1 MANTEKGYLVQLKS
15 PEGENVY
22 PVIPPEAIVK
32 SDGSTYDFDS
42 LFTSVSNG
50 KALVASAI
58 TDKGVETAAD
68 ATYQQ
73 MAENVQKISVAPSS
87 CTIVK
92 CTVSSDVTDGDALCL
107 APKVSDKAALGLP
120 TIGVGRSQVAI
131 DDSHWV
137 MVQSSQDKY
146 GGQALTLCTIDDSGN
161 ITMSDPVYPTG
172 NRYYNGAVFY
182 HPSAKRIVAFGAYNG
197 IIGKIY
203 SVDDSKNS
211 LILTQ
216 SFTVPSSEG
225 GPYGYVL
232 NGDNVDILCRYSS
245 TLTMVTVNLTTGSY
259 TTSSG
264 GTDGSSYSTNTLFP
278 IGFRFND
285 TNYSSSGLKYV
296 KNGTISEYS
305 ELDNMT
311 NYVLKSSSEVVQT
324 DGNGDVTNR
333 VSLTSGYV
341 LGLYEIVSACQHGLV
356 LTKKYTKFK
365 DSKVSE
371 TLYFPLY
378 YYEFSTGIIYF
389 LGTGST
395 YIAYNYEYPV
405 VQVGKWLLVSTGGVY
420 RTAQSYNA
428 KVAPSLFKLENGIAI
443 PFGEVKSTI
452 SDSNAFP
459 VIGVALNSGNS
470 GSIID
475 VMIPPHVV

>member
-1 MANTEKGYLVQLKS
+1 MATNEKGYLVQLKS

-50 KALVASAI
+50 KALVASAV
-58 TDKGVETAAD
+58 TDKGVKTAAD

-87 CTIVK
+87 CAIVK
-92 CTVSSDVTDGDALCL
+92 CTVSSDVTAGDALSL
-107 APKVSDKAALGLP
+107 TPKVSDKSALGFP
-120 TIGVGRSQVAI
+120 AVSVGRSQVAI
-131 DDSHWV
+131 DDRHWV

-146 GGQALTLCTIDDSGN
+146 GGQVLTLCTIDDSGN
-161 ITMSDPVYPTG
+161 ITMGDPVYPTG
-172 NRYYNGAVFY
+172 DRYYYGAVFY
-182 HPSAKRIVAFGAYNG
+182 HPSVKRIVAFGSYSG

-211 LILTQ
+211 LALTQ
-216 SFTVPSSEG
+216 SFTIPSSIG
-225 GPYGYVL
+225 VPYGYVL

-245 TLTMVTVNLTTGSY
+245 TLTMVTVNLMTGSY
-259 TTSSG
+259 TTASG
-264 GTDGSSYSTNTLFP
+264 GTDSSSYSTKTLYP
-278 IGFRFND
+278 IGFRYND
-285 TNYSSSGLKYV
+285 SSGGLCYV
-296 KNGTISEYS
+296 KNGIASGYS
-305 ELDNMT
+305 QLDDLT

-324 DGNGDVTNR
+324 DGNGNVINR

-356 LTKKYTKFK
+356 LTKKYTKFTF
-365 DSKVSE
+365 SNGSGTVC
-371 TLYFPLY
+371 FPLY
-378 YYEFSTGIIYF
+378 YYEFSTGITYF

-395 YIAYNYEYPV
+395 NMQYKYVYPV
-405 VQVGKWLLVSTGGVY
+405 VQVGKWLLISTSGVY
-420 RTAQSYNA
+420 KSSDSYN
-428 KVAPSLFKLENGIAI
+428 VTVVPSLFKLENGTAI
-443 PFGEVKSTI
+443 PFGEVRSTI